1 MRRRG
6 PSLRAARWLALVG
19 LCRVLVLVSFLVLV
33 LVLFLVV
40 GVLGARPARAQ
51 VPESPASD
59 VRVRVT
65 AVAGEHAFIEP
76 GGAAGLYPGAIVVFG
91 GARFEVEQVAR
102 ASASVRIGAVVP
114 APLQLGDE
122 GTLAG
127 PPRIARDARPET
139 ATLTRREARPLA
151 VYRGQWPDA
160 RPPAED
166 QRPQHVSLSPE
177 LRTNQRLQLVLSGSQ
192 LAQLPLGST
201 QRAYGRT
208 ELRAQL
214 RAQPMDLPL
223 VFDVDA
229 ALQLYLGGGMDM
241 RAGSASRPIVRVR
254 ALQAVYGERGSFF
267 AAVGRLRYAAPLI
280 GTLDGASVLSPA
292 WRGFQIGAF
301 GGFPPDPRT
310 SAPSIAAARFGVVA
324 QYEDSESPLRP
335 SGTLVVHGSVFGG
348 QVDERRLNLAGS
360 IFPGNTRVGGHLELS
375 LYDAIERF
383 TTKRLEVSAAGAD
396 FSTRLG
402 DLDLS
407 ARFDMRK
414 PDRSRWLDAQLPP
427 GWLCLAVPS
436 ARTLRDAEDENC
448 DGNDAR
454 YVGSLTARYAL
465 GRARL
470 ALGGSL
476 VHTQGASG
484 LERASAFATL
494 RQALG
499 ADGTTFVEAT
509 VSAGGGLLL
518 ESYAG
523 GIAAGGLLLHETL
536 ELSGRYRGT
545 VGRYRADLG
554 YWNQQRVGM
563 TAEWRGPA
571 TLRLDVDAWL
581 ALDVR
586 GVSVFLTAVWRV
598 L

>member
-1 MRRRG
+1 MRRVGQLTRALRG
-6 PSLRAARWLALVG
+6 ALLVG
-19 LCRVLVLVSFLVLV
+19 AFVLAGLSSSP
-33 LVLFLVV
+33 
-40 GVLGARPARAQ
+40 PARAQ
-51 VPESPASD
+51 LPEHPAGS
-59 VRVRVT
+59 VAVRVT

-76 GGAAGLYPGAIVVFG
+76 GASAGLYPGATVVFG
-91 GARFEVEQVAR
+91 DARYEVEQVAR
-102 ASASVRIGAVVP
+102 GSASVRIGSSLP
-114 APLQLGDE
+114 APLAIGAE
-122 GTLAG
+122 GVLDGA
-127 PPRIARDARPET
+127 PQAHAEPQAQPQAI
-139 ATLTRREARPLA
+139 TRREARPLSA
-151 VYRGQWPDA
+151 YRGQWPEA
-160 RPPAED
+160 RLPAED
-166 QRPQHVSLSPE
+166 QHPQHVPLGPAQ
-177 LRTNQRLQLVLSGSQ
+177 RTNQRLQLVLSGSQ
-192 LAQLPLGST
+192 LVQVPIGST

-208 ELRAQL
+208 VLRAQL
-214 RAQPMDLPL
+214 RAQPTDLPL

-254 ALQAVYGERGSFF
+254 ALQAVYGERGSFY

-280 GTLDGASVLSPA
+280 GTLDGASVLSPG
-292 WRGFQIGAF
+292 WRGLQIGAF
-301 GGFPPDPRT
+301 GGFPPDPRS

-324 QYEDSESPLRP
+324 QYEDAESALRP

-348 QVDERRLNLAGS
+348 QLDERRLNLAGS
-360 IFPGNTRVGGHLELS
+360 IFPGTTRVGAHLELS
-375 LYDAIERF
+375 LYDFIERF

-396 FSTRLG
+396 FSTRVG

-436 ARTLRDAEDENC
+436 ARTLSDAEDENC
-448 DGNDAR
+448 NGNDAR
-454 YVGSLTARYAL
+454 YVGALTARLAL
-465 GRARL
+465 GRTRL

-476 VHTQGASG
+476 VHTQGAAG
-484 LERASAFATL
+484 LERATAFATL
-494 RQALG
+494 RQPLG
-499 ADGTTFVEAT
+499 AEGTTFVEAT
-509 VSAGGGLLL
+509 LSAGGGLLL
-518 ESYAG
+518 ASYAG
-523 GIAAGGLLLHETL
+523 GIAAGGLLLNQTL